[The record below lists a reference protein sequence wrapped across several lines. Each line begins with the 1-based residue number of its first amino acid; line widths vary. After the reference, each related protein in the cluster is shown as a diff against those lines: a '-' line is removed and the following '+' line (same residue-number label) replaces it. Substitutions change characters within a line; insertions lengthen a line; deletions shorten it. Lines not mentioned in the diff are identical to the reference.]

1 MSSKRRALGRGL
13 SSLIPDPPPI
23 AAPMPGSVPEA
34 GVTEIDLDRI
44 QPGQHQPR
52 TRFSEASVKEL
63 AESIRQSGVI
73 QPVIVC
79 PEGGRFVLVAGERRW
94 RAAQLAGLARIPA
107 IVRDLDEQ
115 SRLEVALVE
124 NLQREDLN
132 PIEEARAYRAMVRKL
147 GHTQSEVARRLGK
160 PRSTVANA
168 VRLLDLP
175 REVQEL
181 IEEGRLPMGHAR
193 ALLGLERPEDRSR
206 LAAQAVAKGLSA
218 RQVEEMVQKLR
229 SEQPAKTRRAPR
241 QRDPNVVAAEERLG
255 RALRTRVAIRPGRGS
270 SGRLEI
276 HFKGDEEL
284 QRLYELLHRA
294 ASM

>member
-1 MSSKRRALGRGL
+1 LGANDL
-13 SSLIPDPPPI
+13 KS
-23 AAPMPGSVPEA
+23 
-34 GVTEIDLDRI
+34 GVAEIDLDLIR
-44 QPGQHQPR
+44 PGGHQPR
-52 TRFSEASVKEL
+52 TRFTESSVREL
-63 AESIRQSGVI
+63 AESIKQSGVI
-73 QPVIVC
+73 QPVIVS
-79 PEGGRFVLVAGERRW
+79 PEGGRYVLVAGERRW
-94 RAAQLAGLARIPA
+94 RAAQMAGLSSIPA
-107 IVRDLDEQ
+107 IVKVLDEQ
-115 SRLEVALVE
+115 GRLEVALIE

-147 GHTQSEVARRLGK
+147 GHTQSEVAKRLGK

-168 VRLLDLP
+168 IRLLDLP

-193 ALLGLERPEDRSR
+193 ALLGLEQPEDRSR
-206 LAAQAVAKGLSA
+206 LAAQIVATGLSA

-229 SEQPAKTRRAPR
+229 SEQPAKTVRAPR
-241 QRDPNVVAAEERLG
+241 QRDPNVVAAEERLA

-284 QRLYELLHRA
+284 QRLYEILQRA
-294 ASM
+294 ASS